1 MMKKQPTFEQ
11 ALVQL
16 ESIVKQLEGGA
27 LSLEESLAL
36 FERGVK
42 LSAYCSGVLDQA
54 EQKVTV
60 LIKGGDGEIVDPD
73 QSDAGPAGQDE
84 NPAAAADQNS
94 RGQAED
100 TKEKQ
105 DPAEKQ
111 DLALNQEPSEQ
122 ADQLSL
128 EE

>member
-11 ALVQL
+11 ALIQL

-73 QSDAGPAGQDE
+73 QPDAGPASQDE
-84 NPAAAADQNS
+84 SPAAAADQNG

-100 TKEKQ
+100 AKEKQ
-105 DPAEKQ
+105 GLAEKQ